1 MGWFTKKKKPKAVY
15 YNIAPGD
22 LVELTIVGRW
32 DGHQVSTPGNSY
44 FSCGAG
50 TRQVDPDVWIRSIEE
65 EYGDR

>member
-1 MGWFTKKKKPKAVY
+1 MKWFSKKKKSKPVY

-32 DGHQVSTPGNSY
+32 DGRAVSTPAHSY

-50 TRQVDPDVWIRSIEE
+50 NRQVDPDVWIRSLEE
-65 EYGDR
+65 EQGD